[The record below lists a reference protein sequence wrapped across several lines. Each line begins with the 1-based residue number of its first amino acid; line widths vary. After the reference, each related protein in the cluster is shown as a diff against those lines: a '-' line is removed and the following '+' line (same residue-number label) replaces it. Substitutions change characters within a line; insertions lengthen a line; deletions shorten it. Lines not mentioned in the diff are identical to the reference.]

1 MASSERYKGDD
12 HVIAAVPDL
21 VRRGHDI
28 VYLIIGEGDDR
39 ARLEEVA
46 RKIGVSDRVRF
57 LGAVDHQRLVA
68 AYRMADLFVMPSA
81 GEGFGI
87 CYLEAMARGTPALGL
102 DVAVRATLLPTASLE
117 PPCPKPNLSPR
128 LSDSWSRR
136 GATRWSCLRRC
147 IPASD
152 AKYFGRALGWRS
164 RRIDRGMRDRVRSCQ
179 DFDLYSGR
187 PAARAI
193 RFL

>member
-57 LGAVDHQRLVA
+57 LGVVDHQRLVA
-68 AYRMADLFVMPSA
+68 AYRMADL
-81 GEGFGI
+81 
-87 CYLEAMARGTPALGL
+87 LG
-102 DVAVRATLLPTASLE
+102 VRATLLPTASLE
-117 PPCPKPNLSPR
+117 PPSPKPNLSPR
-128 LSDSWSRR
+128 LSDSWTRR

-147 IPASD
+147 NTR
-152 AKYFGRALGWRS
+152 FGREIFRASVGMALAE
-164 RRIDRGMRDRVRSCQ
+164 
-179 DFDLYSGR
+179 Y
-187 PAARAI
+187 
-193 RFL
+193 